1 VTGSSAYRSTADV
14 PSRSSWNRKAV
25 ASNSSAGTVYLALV
39 AVASLSIAVAGGFV
53 G

>member
-1 VTGSSAYRSTADV
+1 MRGRTLLNA
-14 PSRSSWNRKAV
+14 SRVNRL
-25 ASNSSAGTVYLALV
+25 AGTVYLALV